1 MAITNINYLYGSK
14 SSIQLIELS
23 QITFQLSLTGEKSS
37 QGIYMANGAASKA
50 VAACCSVAFV
60 SKMKKWGFTDKGRI
74 SN

>member
-1 MAITNINYLYGSK
+1 M
-14 SSIQLIELS
+14 S
-23 QITFQLSLTGEKSS
+23 QITFQLSLAEQKSS
-37 QGIYMANGAASKA
+37 QGIYVANGAASKA